1 MEKVIEGL
9 EKLLNFLETDSAAA
23 DPKCGEAAEEVRLR
37 HERLKE
43 GDTDILGRLTYLCS
57 PQGDVYRIV
66 SAAGKEEELA
76 RLEADIDEAI
86 GDFRLRKTEGGER
99 LMATSYASSPGRLQI
114 SDYKWREIARAYR
127 LGIRKKIKVQL
138 IRSTVQDRLFYGDA
152 QPAMVMSVSP
162 FLVAAYSDEMD
173 AVILLEFP
181 KTLAEYNGLKQYDR
195 LIAVNSYGAGSTVV
209 PDIHIGKNYLGRWN
223 DFDALIGDLLSDDSA
238 KLRAHKDNVPEWLWQ
253 TVREMGEAYIRDYRK
268 SARKGFWFIP

>member
-23 DPKCGEAAEEVRLR
+23 DPKCGEAAEEVRLLL
-37 HERLKE
+37 ERLKE

-138 IRSTVQDRLFYGDA
+138 APQCRTGSFT
-152 QPAMVMSVSP
+152 AMPSP
-162 FLVAAYSDEMD
+162 PWSCPSRPSSSRR
-173 AVILLEFP
+173 IP
-181 KTLAEYNGLKQYDR
+181 T
-195 LIAVNSYGAGSTVV
+195 
-209 PDIHIGKNYLGRWN
+209 RWT
-223 DFDALIGDLLSDDSA
+223 
-238 KLRAHKDNVPEWLWQ
+238 R
-253 TVREMGEAYIRDYRK
+253 
-268 SARKGFWFIP
+268 